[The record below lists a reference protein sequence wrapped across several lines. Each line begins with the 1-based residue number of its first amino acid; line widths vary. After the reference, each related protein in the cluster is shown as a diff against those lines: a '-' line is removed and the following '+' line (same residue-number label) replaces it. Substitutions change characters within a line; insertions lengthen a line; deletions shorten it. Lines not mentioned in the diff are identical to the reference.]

1 MNRFH
6 RVFRAAFVLVALSLV
21 FSGCARQQPVDA
33 DIARAPAVTETRL
46 PTTDPRAYD
55 DAALQE
61 SRIREADRYDRV
73 PGAAEIAAALERVHF
88 EFDAYTLSSRAQEI
102 LTRNAAYLRANP
114 EVKVLI
120 EGHTDERGSDEYNL
134 ALGERRAQAVR
145 NFLISLGIAPE
156 RLSVI
161 SYGEELPMDPASNEE
176 AWAKNRRAEF
186 KPVL

>member
-6 RVFRAAFVLVALSLV
+6 RVFRAALILVAVSLV
-21 FSGCARQQPVDA
+21 FSGCARQPVEA
-33 DIARAPAVTETRL
+33 DIARAPEVTETRL
-46 PTTDPRAYD
+46 PATDLRGYD
-55 DAALQE
+55 DSVLQE
-61 SRIREADRYDRV
+61 GRIREADRYDRSV
-73 PGAAEIAAALERVHF
+73 PGAADIAAALERVHF
-88 EFDAYTLSSRAQEI
+88 EFDAFTLSSRAQEI

-145 NFLISLGIAPE
+145 NFLVSLGIAAE
-156 RLSVI
+156 RLSII
-161 SYGEELPMDPASNEE
+161 SYGEELPLDPANHED

>member
-1 MNRFH
+1 MSRINQIVRM
-6 RVFRAAFVLVALSLV
+6 ALVLAALSLV
-21 FSGCARQQPVDA
+21 FAGCAKKPVGTDA
-33 DIARAPAVTETRL
+33 SQAGLGDGRAAGDVSGYGDGSLRESAVGER
-46 PTTDPRAYD
+46 DAYG
-55 DAALQE
+55 
-61 SRIREADRYDRV
+61 R
-73 PGAAEIAAALERVHF
+73 PGAADIAAALERVHF
-88 EFDAYTLSSRAQEI
+88 EYDSYTLSQRAQET

-114 EVKVLI
+114 DVKVLI

-145 NFLISLGIAPE
+145 NYLVTLGIAAE

-161 SYGEELPMDPASNEE
+161 SYGEELPLDPASNED